1 MAVCPAGCE
10 RKFEGAPIYGV
21 ACRNYNKNCR
31 ERDGKDA
38 VSTGV
43 LQLLGSVVGLYRFR
57 LYDDCGIAS
66 LHVLTLRRDG
76 ARHVAGCQSQRYR
89 QAGQQG

>member
-1 MAVCPAGCE
+1 MAVCPAGRDC
-10 RKFEGAPIYGV
+10 KFEGAPIYGV

-43 LQLLGSVVGLYRFR
+43 LQLLGGVVGFDGLR
-57 LYDDCGIAS
+57 LDDDCGIAS
-66 LHVLTLRRDG
+66 LHILALRGDG
-76 ARHVAGCQSQRYR
+76 SCHVAGCQSQRYR